1 MSNKNLI
8 IPEYKIDLLNKNKK
22 VIKKVYNIEDIEKR
36 TNKPNDLRMKFSKNK
51 YNKNY
56 NKKDKFRKKFN
67 YRSKVENKYF
77 DNNKKSVSY

>member
-1 MSNKNLI
+1 LSNKNLI

-22 VIKKVYNIEDIEKR
+22 VIKKVYNIEDIEKS
-36 TNKPNDLRMKFSKNK
+36 TNKPNDQRMKFSKNK

-56 NKKDKFRKKFN
+56 NKKGKFREKFN
-67 YRSKVENKYF
+67 YKSNVEKKYI